1 MLKKFYAR
9 GVTKVKFKDIY
20 TWDGLMKY
28 LTNEKLW
35 ITIGKASIK
44 IIVIWL
50 LAIVVVRVAKIAI
63 RKFFQIRMNMN
74 GPIAL
79 QPGSERRY
87 RTILRLL
94 QSVISYVVYFWAI
107 IAVLTVT
114 GIEVRGLL
122 AGAGIIG
129 LAVGF
134 GAQSLVKDVITG
146 FFIIFEDQ
154 FGVGDYIKI
163 TSTEGTVLEIGLRT
177 TKIKGASGEINIIPN
192 GTITEVVNYSINNSI
207 AIIDVSIAY
216 SSDIAKAEK
225 LIEQYLETLPEKHE
239 EIVSTPTLLG
249 VQNVVGAE
257 VTLRISVETL
267 PMQHFAVSRMIRRD
281 IKEIFDR
288 NGIEIPYPKMMVYER
303 DNNRKFEEGE

>member
-1 MLKKFYAR
+1 MYNKL
-9 GVTKVKFKDIY
+9 IN
-20 TWDGLMKY
+20 Y
-28 LTNEKLW
+28 LNDEELW
-35 ITIGKASIK
+35 TSIGIATMK
-44 IIVIWL
+44 IIAIWL
-50 LAIVVVRVAKIAI
+50 LSMVVVRVAKIAI
-63 RKFFQIRMNMN
+63 KKFFQIRMT

-79 QPGSERRY
+79 QPASERRHL
-87 RTILRLL
+87 TILRLL
-94 QSVISYVVYFWAI
+94 QSVISYTVYFSAI
-107 IAVLTVT
+107 IAILSVM
-114 GIEVRGLL
+114 GIKVAGLL
-122 AGAGIIG
+122 AGAGIVG

-154 FGVGDYIKI
+154 FGVGDFIKI

-192 GTITEVVNYSINNSI
+192 GLITEVVNYSINNSI
-207 AIIDVSIAY
+207 AIVDVSVAY
-216 SSDIAKAEK
+216 SSDITKAEK
-225 LIEQYLETLPEKHE
+225 LIEQYLKTLPSTRE
-239 EIVSTPTLLG
+239 EIVSEPTLLG

-281 IKEIFDR
+281 VKDIFDR

-303 DNNRKFEEGE
+303 NNNQAFEEGE

>member
-1 MLKKFYAR
+1 MIENFYAR
-9 GVTKVKFKDIY
+9 GAIKVTLENMYNK
-20 TWDGLMKY
+20 LMNY
-28 LTNEKLW
+28 LTDEELW
-35 ITIGKASIK
+35 TDVGIATMK
-44 IIVIWL
+44 IIAIWL
-50 LAIVVVRVAKIAI
+50 LSMVVVRVAKMAI
-63 RKFFQIRMNMN
+63 KKFFHIRMT

-79 QPGSERRY
+79 QPASERRHL
-87 RTILRLL
+87 TILRLL
-94 QSVISYVVYFWAI
+94 QSVISYVVYFSAI
-107 IAVLTVT
+107 IAILSVMGIRVT
-114 GIEVRGLL
+114 GLL
-122 AGAGIIG
+122 AGAGIVG

-134 GAQSLVKDVITG
+134 GAQSLVKDIITG

-192 GTITEVVNYSINNSI
+192 GLITEVVNYSINNSI

-225 LIEQYLETLPEKHE
+225 LIEQYLKSLPAMNED
-239 EIVSTPTLLG
+239 IVSEPTLLG

-267 PMQHFAVSRMIRRD
+267 PMKHFAISRMIRRD
-281 IKEIFDR
+281 VKEIFDR

-303 DNNRKFEEGE
+303 DNNKAFEEGE

>member
-1 MLKKFYAR
+1 MKLKSMHSWESM
-9 GVTKVKFKDIY
+9 KD
-20 TWDGLMKY
+20 Y
-28 LTNEKLW
+28 LTDEKLW
-35 ITIGKASIK
+35 NNIGFATLK
-44 IIVIWL
+44 IIAIWL
-50 LAIVVVRVAKIAI
+50 LSMVVVRVAKMAI
-63 RKFFQIRMNMN
+63 KKFFDIRMN

-79 QPGSERRY
+79 QPASERRY

-94 QSVISYVVYFWAI
+94 QSVISYVVYFSAI
-107 IAVLTVT
+107 IAILSAMNIRVA
-114 GIEVRGLL
+114 GLL
-122 AGAGIIG
+122 AGAGIVG

-177 TKIKGASGEINIIPN
+177 TKIKGAAGEINIIPN
-192 GTITEVVNYSINNSI
+192 GSITEVVNYSINNSI
-207 AIIDVSIAY
+207 AIIDVSVAY
-216 SSDIAKAEK
+216 SSDIEKAEK
-225 LIEQYLETLPEKHE
+225 LIGQYLKTLPATHE
-239 EIVSTPTLLG
+239 EVVSEPTLLG

-267 PMQHFAVSRMIRRD
+267 PMQHFAISRMVRRD
-281 IKEIFDR
+281 IKDIFDR

-303 DNNRKFEEGE
+303 DNNQAFEEGE

>member
-1 MLKKFYAR
+1 
-9 GVTKVKFKDIY
+9 
-20 TWDGLMKY
+20 MKY

-35 ITIGKASIK
+35 NTIGIATMQ
-44 IIVIWL
+44 IIGIWL
-50 LAIVVVRVAKIAI
+50 LSMVVVRIAKMAI
-63 RKFFQIRMNMN
+63 KKFFHIRMT

-79 QPGSERRY
+79 QPASERRHL
-87 RTILRLL
+87 TILRLL
-94 QSVISYVVYFWAI
+94 QSVISYTVYFSAI
-107 IAVLTVT
+107 IAILSVM
-114 GIEVRGLL
+114 GIKVAGLL
-122 AGAGIIG
+122 AGAGIVG

-134 GAQSLVKDVITG
+134 GAQSLVKDIITG

-192 GTITEVVNYSINNSI
+192 GSITEVVNYSINNSI
-207 AIIDVSIAY
+207 AIVDVSVAY

-225 LIEQYLETLPEKHE
+225 LIEQYLETLPANHE
-239 EIVSTPTLLG
+239 EIVTKPTLLG

-281 IKEIFDR
+281 IKDIFDR

-303 DNNRKFEEGE
+303 DNNSQIVEEGEE

>member
-1 MLKKFYAR
+1 MIKKFYAR
-9 GVTKVKFKDIY
+9 GVTKVKFENMY
-20 TWDGLMKY
+20 NWLMKF
-28 LTNEKLW
+28 LTDEKMW
-35 ITIGKASIK
+35 DKIGIATMK
-44 IIVIWL
+44 IIGIWL
-50 LAIVVVRVAKIAI
+50 LSMVVVRVANIAI
-63 RKFFQIRMNMN
+63 KKVFHIRMT

-79 QPGSERRY
+79 QPASERRHL
-87 RTILRLL
+87 TILRLL
-94 QSVISYVVYFWAI
+94 QSVISYTVYFSAI
-107 IAVLTVT
+107 IAILSVMGIYVT
-114 GIEVRGLL
+114 GLL
-122 AGAGIIG
+122 AGAGILG

-192 GTITEVVNYSINNSI
+192 GSITEVVNYSINNSI

-225 LIEQYLETLPEKHE
+225 LIEQYLKSLPAMNED
-239 EIVSTPTLLG
+239 IVSEPTLLG

-267 PMQHFAVSRMIRRD
+267 PMKHFAISRMIRRD
-281 IKEIFDR
+281 VKEIFDR

-303 DNNRKFEEGE
+303 DNNKAFEEGE